1 MATSDTD
8 RMNGTG
14 NVIKGKAKKIVGEIT
29 DNPNLKG
36 EGEVDKLKGK
46 AQQAKANV
54 KDAVKRGLDKI

>member
-1 MATSDTD
+1 
-8 RMNGTG
+8 MNGTG